1 MAEVI
6 LYEDIFKTLRHI
18 INQITGLDVHVGRLP
33 TVRPARFVH
42 LTPSGGE
49 DNSPV
54 HGQRFFVLDVWGSK
68 PAGDRESYEMS
79 ELIRANLKALAGVHD
94 GFTIYQTRPVGAIV
108 WMPDDESNQ
117 PRYRQN
123 WAISYRGTVVESAI
137 KTN

>member
-18 INQITGLDVHVGRLP
+18 INQITGLDVHVGRL
-33 TVRPARFVH
+33 H

-54 HGQRFFVLDVWGSK
+54 HGQRAFVLDVWGSK
-68 PAGDRESYEMS
+68 PAGDREAYEMS

-94 GFTIYQTRPVGAIV
+94 GFTIYRTRPVGAIV